1 MVLKLSGL
9 PRYVDVVRVEAP
21 WDELDTGVLLYVV
34 HSLRYGQPVILT
46 EVVRESVGNLKGIMI
61 KSEERRRGSQGRIS
75 LHCLSAKERSCTD
88 RLFSSAE
95 ID

>member
-1 MVLKLSGL
+1 MVFRLSAL

-75 LHCLSAKERSCTD
+75 LHCLSAKERSCTG

>member
-46 EVVRESVGNLKGIMI
+46 EVVREGVGDLKRNIMI
-61 KSEERRRGSQGRIS
+61 
-75 LHCLSAKERSCTD
+75 
-88 RLFSSAE
+88 
-95 ID
+95 

>member
-1 MVLKLSGL
+1 MVFRLSAL

-34 HSLRYGQPVILT
+34 HGLRYGQPVILT
-46 EVVRESVGNLKGIMI
+46 EVVRESVGNLRTIIIISNLGR
-61 KSEERRRGSQGRIS
+61 SLGRII
-75 LHCLSAKERSCTD
+75 LHCLSARERSCTD